1 MARWTYYKSN
11 SDYNE
16 WHRQFEGL
24 AGIDVDFIECCPKCY
39 EPLAIKET
47 CFDKGQE
54 YKATT
59 FVNMLG
65 NRLQIPVFL
74 VFYRLDDLGV
84 MNLRVQRVRPFKSQI
99 QPMSVEKW
107 TGILYDLQ
115 AKHKEVCRY
124 EKD

>member
-1 MARWTYYKSN
+1 MQ
-11 SDYNE
+11 E
-16 WHRQFEGL
+16 
-24 AGIDVDFIECCPKCY
+24 
-39 EPLAIKET
+39 LAISPYMDLII
-47 CFDKGQE
+47 FIIN
-54 YKATT
+54 
-59 FVNMLG
+59 VSL
-65 NRLQIPVFL
+65 VSHSFL

>member
-47 CFDKGQE
+47 AYDKGQE

-99 QPMSVEKW
+99 QVMSVEKW
-107 TGILYDLQ
+107 TSILYDLQ
-115 AKHKEVCRY
+115 SKHKEVCRY